1 MDEKTQIITEDDP
14 YPVALPP
21 AKSPP
26 AFPIGALPPTIRD
39 MVNFVSETT
48 QVYPDMP
55 ASVALAALSVCLQ
68 GKAKVSFSPYWSEEL
83 NLYMLI
89 IAPPGERKSAVFS
102 AMTAPINKFVNEYNA
117 LHLIDVQTYFNSK
130 KMLDSKLNKA
140 IEKGED
146 NSVIRDIQM
155 EINAL
160 QPVKEMKLITTDVT
174 AEALAA
180 IMSDNNDT
188 MGIMSPEGGIFDVIS
203 GMYSNSVINLN
214 IFLSSYDGEP
224 VKIDRK
230 YGSVSLTHPL
240 LTFGI
245 CAQPQVLNNV
255 ISNQQFIGKGLTQRF
270 LFCLPDSMIGHRKLI
285 QDINGTEVT
294 KRYKELIY
302 RLLNMPPNPEQCIE
316 LSCKATD
323 LFTAY
328 AEKIEYQMSENE
340 TLADYREFFSKL
352 PGKTLRMAGLLHLCE
367 HSPSECISGETMAA
381 AIEISKYYGQH
392 YLKMMCAESYN
403 DTPQLV
409 LDKMI
414 TQAKKS
420 GISTISFRDIKRS
433 VRKLTDEQVKDALEV
448 LTAHKYISY
457 VPPEHNSGNRRKESY
472 TLNPILLE
480 NGHCPGQ
487 TDDCPTIVPTE

>member
-1 MDEKTQIITEDDP
+1 
-14 YPVALPP
+14 
-21 AKSPP
+21 
-26 AFPIGALPPTIRD
+26 
-39 MVNFVSETT
+39 
-48 QVYPDMP
+48 
-55 ASVALAALSVCLQ
+55 
-68 GKAKVSFSPYWSEEL
+68 
-83 NLYMLI
+83 MLI

-102 AMTAPINKFVNEYNA
+102 AMTSSINKFVNEYNA

-146 NSVIRDIQM
+146 SSVIRDIQM

-160 QPVKEMKLITTDVT
+160 QPVKEIKLITTDVT

-203 GMYSNSVINLN
+203 GMYSNSVTNLN
-214 IFLSSYDGEP
+214 TFLSSYDGEP

-230 YGSVSLTHPL
+230 YGSVTLTHPL

-302 RLLNMPPNPEQCIE
+302 RLLNMPPNPDQYIE

-323 LFTAY
+323 LCLPLTEIRSSFRCRRMKHLPITENFSASCRAKHFVLQDFFTFAN
-328 AEKIEYQMSENE
+328 IPLPNV
-340 TLADYREFFSKL
+340 YRAKQW
-352 PGKTLRMAGLLHLCE
+352 RLL
-367 HSPSECISGETMAA
+367 
-381 AIEISKYYGQH
+381 SKYQ
-392 YLKMMCAESYN
+392 S
-403 DTPQLV
+403 
-409 LDKMI
+409 I
-414 TQAKKS
+414 TD
-420 GISTISFRDIKRS
+420 STILK
-433 VRKLTDEQVKDALEV
+433 
-448 LTAHKYISY
+448 
-457 VPPEHNSGNRRKESY
+457 
-472 TLNPILLE
+472 
-480 NGHCPGQ
+480 
-487 TDDCPTIVPTE
+487 

>member
-1 MDEKTQIITEDDP
+1 MENKKDHIFPTPLTP
-14 YPVALPP
+14 S
-21 AKSPP
+21 KSPP
-26 AFPIGALPPTIRD
+26 AFPIGALPPTIQA

-102 AMTAPINKFVNEYNA
+102 AMTSPINKFVNEYNA

-130 KMLDSKLNKA
+130 KMLDTKLNKA

-146 NSVIRDIQM
+146 GSVIRDIQM

-160 QPVKEMKLITTDVT
+160 QPVKEMKLITSDVT

-188 MGIMSPEGGIFDVIS
+188 MGILSPEGGIFDVIS
-203 GMYSNSVINLN
+203 GMYSNSIINLN

-230 YGSVSLTHPL
+230 YGSVTLSHPL

-302 RLLNMPPNPEQCIE
+302 RLLNMPSNPEQYME
-316 LSCKATD
+316 LTCKATD

-328 AEKIEYQMSENE
+328 ADNIEYQMSENE
-340 TLADYREFFSKL
+340 KLADHREFFSKL
-352 PGKTLRMAGLLHLCE
+352 PGKTLRIAGLLHLCE
-367 HSPSECISGETMAA
+367 HSPAECISGETMAA

-403 DTPQLV
+403 DTPQFV

-414 TQAKKS
+414 ALAKKNGVS
-420 GISTISFRDIKRS
+420 IISFRDIKRS
-433 VRKLTDEQVKDALEV
+433 VRKLTDEQVRDAIEV

-472 TLNPILLE
+472 ALNPILLE
-480 NGHCPGQ
+480 SSHCPGQ
-487 TDDCPTIVPTE
+487 TDDCPTIVPIE

>member
-1 MDEKTQIITEDDP
+1 MTPPITP
-14 YPVALPP
+14 TPLKA
-21 AKSPP
+21 AHCPP
-26 AFPIGALPPTIRD
+26 AFPVHCLPQTIRD
-39 MVNFVSETT
+39 YVNFVSETT

-68 GKAKVSFSPYWSEEL
+68 GKAKVSFSLYWSEEL

-146 NSVIRDIQM
+146 SSVIRDIQM

-203 GMYSNSVINLN
+203 GMYSNSIINLN

-230 YGSVSLTHPL
+230 YGSVTLTHPL

-302 RLLNMPPNPEQCIE
+302 RLLNMPPNPDQCIE

-328 AEKIEYQMSENE
+328 ADKIEYQMSENE

-409 LDKMI
+409 LEKMI
-414 TQAKKS
+414 VLASKN
-420 GISTISFRDIKRS
+420 GVSTISFRDIKRS
-433 VRKLTDEQVKDALEV
+433 VRKLTDEQVRDALEI
-448 LTAHKYISY
+448 LTTHKYISY
-457 VPPEHNSGNRRKESY
+457 VPPEHNCGNRRKESY
-472 TLNPILLE
+472 ALNPVILK
-480 NGHCPGQ
+480 NSHCPVQ
-487 TDDCPTIVPTE
+487 SDYCPSIVPTDQIG

>member
-1 MDEKTQIITEDDP
+1 MENKKDHIFPTP
-14 YPVALPP
+14 LAPS
-21 AKSPP
+21 KSPP
-26 AFPIGALPPTIRD
+26 PFPIGALPPTIQA

-102 AMTAPINKFVNEYNA
+102 AMTSPINKFVNEYNT

-146 NSVIRDIQM
+146 SSVIRDIQM
-155 EINAL
+155 EINNL

-203 GMYSNSVINLN
+203 GMYSNSIINLN

-230 YGSVSLTHPL
+230 YGSVTLSHPL

-302 RLLNMPPNPEQCIE
+302 RLLNMPPNPEQ
-316 LSCKATD
+316 
-323 LFTAY
+323 
-328 AEKIEYQMSENE
+328 
-340 TLADYREFFSKL
+340 
-352 PGKTLRMAGLLHLCE
+352 
-367 HSPSECISGETMAA
+367 
-381 AIEISKYYGQH
+381 
-392 YLKMMCAESYN
+392 
-403 DTPQLV
+403 
-409 LDKMI
+409 
-414 TQAKKS
+414 
-420 GISTISFRDIKRS
+420 
-433 VRKLTDEQVKDALEV
+433 
-448 LTAHKYISY
+448 
-457 VPPEHNSGNRRKESY
+457 
-472 TLNPILLE
+472 
-480 NGHCPGQ
+480 
-487 TDDCPTIVPTE
+487 

>member
-1 MDEKTQIITEDDP
+1 
-14 YPVALPP
+14 
-21 AKSPP
+21 
-26 AFPIGALPPTIRD
+26 
-39 MVNFVSETT
+39 
-48 QVYPDMP
+48 
-55 ASVALAALSVCLQ
+55 
-68 GKAKVSFSPYWSEEL
+68 
-83 NLYMLI
+83 
-89 IAPPGERKSAVFS
+89 
-102 AMTAPINKFVNEYNA
+102 
-117 LHLIDVQTYFNSK
+117 
-130 KMLDSKLNKA
+130 MLDSKLNKA

-146 NSVIRDIQM
+146 SSVIRDIQM
-155 EINAL
+155 EINNL

-203 GMYSNSVINLN
+203 GMYSNSIINLN

-230 YGSVSLTHPL
+230 YGSVTLSHPL

-302 RLLNMPPNPEQCIE
+302 RLLNMPPNPEQYIE
-316 LSCKATD
+316 LTCKATD

-328 AEKIEYQMSENE
+328 ADKIEYQMSENE
-340 TLADYREFFSKL
+340 KLADHREFFSKL
-352 PGKTLRMAGLLHLCE
+352 PGKTLRIAGLLHLCE
-367 HSPSECISGETMAA
+367 HSPSKCISDETMSA
-381 AIEISKYYGQH
+381 AIEISKYYGQQ
-392 YLKMMCAESYN
+392 YLKMMCADNYD
-403 DTPQLV
+403 DTPQFV

-414 TQAKKS
+414 AHALKN

-433 VRKLTDEQVKDALEV
+433 VRKLTDEQVKDALEM

-472 TLNPILLE
+472 ALNPILLE

-487 TDDCPTIVPTE
+487 TDDRPPIVPTE

>member
-1 MDEKTQIITEDDP
+1 MENKKNHIFPTPLTP
-14 YPVALPP
+14 S
-21 AKSPP
+21 KSPP
-26 AFPIGALPPTIRD
+26 PFPIGALPPTIQA

-102 AMTAPINKFVNEYNA
+102 AMTSPINKFVNEYNA

-130 KMLDSKLNKA
+130 KMLDTKLNKA

-146 NSVIRDIQM
+146 GSVIRDIQM

-188 MGIMSPEGGIFDVIS
+188 MGILSPEGGIFDVIS
-203 GMYSNSVINLN
+203 GMYSNSVTNLN
-214 IFLSSYDGEP
+214 IFLSGYDGEP

-230 YGSVSLTHPL
+230 YGSVTLSHPL

-285 QDINGTEVT
+285 QDIDGTEVT

-302 RLLNMPPNPEQCIE
+302 RLLNMPPNPDQYIE

-328 AEKIEYQMSENE
+328 ADRIEYQMSENE
-340 TLADYREFFSKL
+340 TLAEYREFFSKL
-352 PGKTLRMAGLLHLCE
+352 SGKTLRMAGLLHLCE
-367 HSPSECISGETMAA
+367 HSPTKCISG
-381 AIEISKYYGQH
+381 
-392 YLKMMCAESYN
+392 
-403 DTPQLV
+403 
-409 LDKMI
+409 
-414 TQAKKS
+414 
-420 GISTISFRDIKRS
+420 
-433 VRKLTDEQVKDALEV
+433 
-448 LTAHKYISY
+448 
-457 VPPEHNSGNRRKESY
+457 
-472 TLNPILLE
+472 
-480 NGHCPGQ
+480 
-487 TDDCPTIVPTE
+487 